1 MYQGT
6 MQTTMRYF
14 FGETCEKVIQ
24 MLPEEKQN
32 KSTIKYTVYLFAF
45 AITNLSAA
53 LGPGK
58 DMLLGLLQ
66 TATCHSCRLTIE
78 VCISILV
85 QR

>member
-1 MYQGT
+1 

-32 KSTIKYTVYLFAF
+32 KSTIKYTIYLFAF

-58 DMLLGLLQ
+58 DTLLAMLL
-66 TATCHSCRLTIE
+66 TATQAHL
-78 VCISILV
+78 
-85 QR
+85 QANY